1 MAEKLQARIVI
12 NNRLGLHARPASMFA
27 QTANRFASGIQI
39 TRGNLTGDGKSIL
52 GLMTLGAPMGSEL
65 DLTIEGD
72 DAAEMLAAINE
83 LVNGNFGE
91 S

>member
-27 QTANRFASGIQI
+27 QTANRFASSIQI
-39 TRGNLTGDGKSIL
+39 TRGNLTVDGKSIL

-72 DAAEMLAAINE
+72 DANEMLAAISA
-83 LVNGNFGE
+83 LVDGNFGE
-91 S
+91 A